1 MNEFI
6 ATRMRKT
13 EASFWDTLPNRKI
26 PLFGTLTKTR
36 KENVG
41 DDKIISVS
49 ADRELFGCLIIAAKA
64 RDIDMKEELT

>member
-6 ATRMRKT
+6 AKRMKT
-13 EASFWDTLPNRKI
+13 TEVSFWDTLPNLKI

-36 KENVG
+36 KVKVR

-49 ADRELFGCLIIAAKA
+49 ADRELFGRLIISAKA
-64 RDIDMKEELT
+64 RDIDM